1 MDQKSGKPSQ
11 KRRAI
16 LQGSL
21 AAPVVLTV
29 SSASA
34 TTMTSLGKCM
44 ANIGDQKPSEFF
56 TNSENSDRWFRKQVD
71 VVKLER
77 GGGQNRE
84 SDWFFYDQQKSEYVR
99 LSAPLVSTNIR
110 QNLNGGWQQV
120 DQSKRWGLWWVDSK
134 TGSPY
139 KMVTVQQP
147 LGYQAVT
154 CSCAASFTKTS
165 RV

>member
-1 MDQKSGKPSQ
+1 MGQKPSQPNQ
-11 KRRAI
+11 KRRAV

-34 TTMTSLGKCM
+34 ATMTSVGKCM

-56 TNSENSDRWFRKQVD
+56 TSSKDSDRWFRKQVD

-77 GGGQNRE
+77 GGGQNLE
-84 SDWFFYDQQKSEYVR
+84 SDWFYFDPQKSEYVR
-99 LSAPLVSTNIR
+99 LSAPLVSTDIR
-110 QNLNGGWQQV
+110 ANLNGGWRLI

-134 TGSPY
+134 KGTPY
-139 KMVTVQQP
+139 SMVTVQQP

-154 CSCAASFTKTS
+154 CSCAASFTKTGQ
-165 RV
+165 V